1 MDSSGKFIGTAGWG
15 ISARHREFFPP
26 SGSGLERYA
35 GRLNAV
41 EINSS
46 FYRPHRRATYEKWA
60 ASVPGGFRFSVKMP
74 KAITHERRLV
84 ECAEALDEFLG
95 QAEGLGPKLGALLV
109 QLPPSL
115 RFDASSAGPF
125 LRLLR
130 DRTAAGIALE
140 PRHASWLAEEPEAL
154 LRGLRIARVAADP
167 DRPRGAASPGGWEG
181 LAYFRFHGTPRT
193 YYSDYPPETLAAIAA
208 RLGERAAVGSETWC
222 IFDNTA
228 EGHAL
233 SNALALLATTGP

>member
-1 MDSSGKFIGTAGWG
+1 MARSEKFIGTAGWG

-35 GRLNAV
+35 ARLNAA

-60 ASVPGGFRFSVKMP
+60 ASVPETFRFSVKMP

-84 ECAEALDEFLG
+84 DCKETLGEFLG
-95 QAEGLGPKLGALLV
+95 QAEGLGRKLGVLLV

-115 RFDASSAGPF
+115 RFDASSAGGF

-130 DRTAAGIALE
+130 GRTAAGIALE
-140 PRHASWLAEEPEAL
+140 PRHASWLAAEPEAL
-154 LRGLRIARVAADP
+154 LRELRIARIAADP
-167 DRPRGAASPGGWEG
+167 DRPSGAASPGGWAG
-181 LAYFRFHGTPRT
+181 LSYFRLHGSPRT
-193 YYSDYPPETLAAIAA
+193 YYSDYPPKALAAIAE
-208 RLGERAAVGSETWC
+208 RLEERAAGGSETWC

-233 SNALALLATTGP
+233 SNALAVLAMASP